1 MIEPSVSNIGGLF
14 LLEPNELAHT
24 IVDIAAD
31 KKADDIVL
39 LDLRNVALIADY
51 FVLCSG
57 QSNRQLKAIADGVSR
72 GVKDLGQ
79 LALSVEG
86 ASDSGWVLVD
96 FGAVVV
102 HILSPEL
109 RQYYKLEEL
118 WHEAS
123 VVVRMQ

>member
-1 MIEPSVSNIGGLF
+1 MAPNTGGF
-14 LLEPNELAHT
+14 FALEPNELAHT
-24 IVDIAAD
+24 IVDAAAD

-51 FVLCSG
+51 FVLCNG
-57 QSNRQLKAIADGVSR
+57 QSNRQLKAIADGVIKA
-72 GVKDLGQ
+72 VKDVGK

-86 ASDSGWVLVD
+86 NSDSGWVLVD

-102 HILSPEL
+102 HIFSPEL

-118 WHEAS
+118 WHEAP

>member
-1 MIEPSVSNIGGLF
+1 MDLV
-14 LLEPNELAHT
+14 
-24 IVDIAAD
+24 AD
-31 KKADDIVL
+31 KKAEDIVL

-51 FVLCSG
+51 FVICNG
-57 QSNRQLKAIADGVSR
+57 QSGRQLKAIADAVSK
-72 GVKDLGQ
+72 GIKDLGQ

-102 HILSPEL
+102 HIFSPEL

-118 WHEAS
+118 WHEAP
-123 VVVRMQ
+123 VVVRVQ